1 MGGGAPQ
8 MPNQQVPQKQP
19 VPQLPENEK
28 RDFLRAETMKNE
40 AADLVKAKNLE
51 GACVKYF
58 AAINAIR
65 LNDQL
70 R

>member
-1 MGGGAPQ
+1 
-8 MPNQQVPQKQP
+8 
-19 VPQLPENEK
+19 
-28 RDFLRAETMKNE
+28 MKNE